1 MAEKKMCPHCGGTI
15 FMGAITR
22 GCLVEVFTPDKDGED
37 NVVNISKEIKDKYNI
52 ELLKCIK
59 CKHKVTEKDLITGV
73 VCKHCGKPVTPDDLN
88 DEGIC
93 SVCVAKKNRAEL
105 ANASPDELIRMLL
118 EAEKKNSSVNE
129 SIAKKIAKADEVTA
143 KTASESKEEDISEK
157 ATPAD
162 DTAAKPKRRAKSPK
176 NRKKADAVDTS
187 TEPASQTEP
196 KADNDATDKT
206 DKAVDELANAQ
217 EAPFPDVPPIT
228 EPTAETENTENVQQN
243 NDIPSNNDTDPFQMF
258 DDNEEP
264 F

>member
-22 GCLVEVFTPDKDGED
+22 GCLVEVSTSDKDGED
-37 NVVNISKEIKDKYNI
+37 DVINISKEIKDKYNV

-59 CKHKVTEKDLITGV
+59 CKHKIAEKDLITGV
-73 VCKHCGKPVTPDDLN
+73 VCRHCGKPVTPDDLN

-129 SIAKKIAKADEVTA
+129 SIAKKIAKADEVTTKA
-143 KTASESKEEDISEK
+143 VPEPKKEDTPEK

-176 NRKKADAVDTS
+176 NRKKADAVDAS

-196 KADNDATDKT
+196 KAESDTTDKV
-206 DKAVDELANAQ
+206 VDELANAQ
-217 EAPFPDVPPIT
+217 EAPFPDVPSMA
-228 EPTAETENTENVQQN
+228 EPTMETESTENVQQN
-243 NDIPSNNDTDPFQMF
+243 NDAPSNDNSDPFQMF